1 MNSFESLV
9 AISDV
14 IEANREV
21 LLSTWLGNHSTSGVF
36 AKYDISAE
44 SFRVTHAEELLD
56 AILGLIKWDSSLTS
70 SNGFEQFIL
79 FANQKNIRYHELVLL
94 HDSFRSA
101 LVSVLYAQGVLSKRI
116 QDEIDGLFYEIFKEA
131 ADHLLSKGFDFSE
144 AYEREKQKNLMLL
157 NEYKKAV
164 DESNIVSKTTPKGI
178 ITYVNKQFCK
188 ISGYMEEELLGQ
200 PHNIIRHPDMPK
212 EAFRQMWATIKNK
225 QTWKGVVKNLR
236 KDGSTYIVDTTIV
249 PIIDI
254 DGDIVEYIGIRHD
267 ITELETAKE
276 QLRLLNFSMKKKVN
290 ELYDMAQNLE
300 QQAST
305 DVLTGIFNRYKFD
318 ELFELELKKAKL
330 NDTELC
336 LILFDIDHFK
346 DINDTF
352 GHSAGDAA
360 LMDVARIVEQSI
372 KRSDIFARWGGEEFV
387 VLAPS
392 TTLEGGVALAEKLKN
407 EISSA
412 HFDFVAKITSSF
424 GVASYAHGD
433 TADDLLK
440 RADSALYT
448 AKKNGRNRVE
458 IGN

>member
-14 IEANREV
+14 IEVNREV

-116 QDEIDGLFYEIFKEA
+116 QDEIDDLFYEIFKEA

-448 AKKNGRNRVE
+448 AKKSGRNRVE